1 MMEIRR
7 IVQGGNARVPATVC
21 PKCGFRQEEG
31 EECLRCGIVFK
42 RYRGNTPWPPARTS
56 WAEAAPERPGRLRRW
71 YRVFRW
77 ATLIALVLVVILILY
92 PSTPPAIEISADAT
106 RRAETKVLKFQT
118 SVNRGREDTLEMDES
133 ELNGWL
139 GTNLSLSNPSGGAGS
154 PAAAGHASPIAL
166 AKKAL
171 AAQTPSDPNLEQVKS
186 SVRDVRI
193 ELLEDS
199 LRAYVLF
206 DLYGKEMSLEME
218 GRITVR
224 DGCLRLVP
232 TGGKLGSLPLWG
244 GTLEQAAKRLFD
256 APENRDK
263 FRLPLNVSDIR
274 IEQGRLIVTTR

>member
-1 MMEIRR
+1 MRR
-7 IVQGGNARVPATVC
+7 NVQGGQARVPSMVC

-31 EECLRCGIVFK
+31 EECLRCGIIFK
-42 RYRGNTPWPPARTS
+42 RYRGNAQGPPVRTS
-56 WAEAAPERPGRLRRW
+56 WAEAAPVRPGRLRRC

-77 ATLIALVLVVILILY
+77 ATLVALVLVLILILY
-92 PSTPPAIEISADAT
+92 PSTPPAIATSADAT
-106 RRAETKVLKFQT
+106 RRAETKVQKFQT
-118 SVNRGREDTLEMDES
+118 SVKRGREDTLEMDES

-139 GTNLSLSNPSGGAGS
+139 GTNLSLGNPSGEAGT
-154 PAAAGHASPIAL
+154 PAAAGHASPISL

-171 AAQTPSDPNLEQVKS
+171 TAQTSSDPNLEQVKS

-193 ELLEDS
+193 ELREDS
-199 LRAYVLF
+199 LLAYVLF

-218 GRITVR
+218 GRITVQ
-224 DGCLRLVP
+224 DGCLRLEP

-256 APENRDK
+256 APENREK